1 MENFG
6 SDDSK
11 NSFAKQGQAAVDKAA
26 DKMQGGIKDVQYAA
40 NRTGAALTNKVDELR
55 AGAAPMINKV
65 AGQAQDM
72 ARQGV
77 DAGARV
83 ARQAG
88 EQATEVSDSVIAFT
102 KENPIKALAIAAASG
117 ALLVTLIKALTPSR
131 D

>member
-11 NSFAKQGQAAVDKAA
+11 NSFAKQGQAAVDKVA
-26 DKMQGGIKDVQYAA
+26 DRMQGGIKDAQHAA

-72 ARQGV
+72 ARHGV

-88 EQATEVSDSVIAFT
+88 EQASEISDSVIAFT

>member
-6 SDDSK
+6 IDDK
-11 NSFAKQGQAAVDKAA
+11 NSFAKQGQAAVDKVA
-26 DKMQGGIKDVQYAA
+26 DKIQGGVKDAQYAA
-40 NRTGAALTNKVDELR
+40 NRTGAALTNKVDEFR
-55 AGAAPMINKV
+55 AGAAPVINKV

-72 ARQGV
+72 ARQGM

-88 EQATEVSDSVIAFT
+88 EQASEVSDSVIAYT
-102 KENPIKALAIAAASG
+102 KENPIKALASAAASG
-117 ALLVTLIKALTPSR
+117 ALLITLIKALTPSR